1 MTYGFD
7 NVKRLKPHL
16 RYPGLKTE
24 EIHRYVHQKT
34 KLADFSFLLGVCL
47 DIDDVERY
55 VKDCIKNANP
65 LVHISARQKLSY
77 TVPQQYWFYLVRGS
91 NWAPNEQERRLKGV
105 FESRFG
111 LTEDEIKLGRSFFND
126 S

>member
-1 MTYGFD
+1 VPYHWDKLPSWSILDEHILRTVFMTYGFD

-34 KLADFSFLLGVCL
+34 KLAEFSFLKGVCL

-55 VKDCIKNANP
+55 SKECIKKANP
-65 LVHISARQKLSY
+65 LVY
-77 TVPQQYWFYLVRGS
+77 P
-91 NWAPNEQERRLKGV
+91 
-105 FESRFG
+105 
-111 LTEDEIKLGRSFFND
+111 
-126 S
+126 